1 MTNLEKARSII
12 SDPLKWT
19 QFCYARTAQ
28 GKRCSAF
35 SEHAVKY
42 DAAGAAVLAGVTD
55 EEYHFLTEAAKLILA
70 MIPDWKNRYRYTPDW
85 PQVINDDLG
94 HEYVLKM
101 FDIAIELEKE
111 TK

>member
-35 SEHAVKY
+35 LEHAVKY

-70 MIPDWKNRYRYTPDW
+70 MIPDWKNRYTPDW

-101 FDIAIELEKE
+101 FDIAIELSKEKNI
-111 TK
+111 